1 MKDWR
6 VLIKNTDT
14 HMEKWYTCPLDKEAI
29 YNELKLNSDNYIIL
43 KADAPDPVHLCET
56 IDQIITEYESYLL
69 LPELIQKR
77 INVIAIEFDYIADT
91 LTSYEI
97 GRIELYP
104 GVTSKKEY
112 VTQYLKDNHI
122 IPTDMIEYIDY
133 DKYFEYLSKKLTIYM
148 FIDGIVAIKN

>member
-1 MKDWR
+1 MNDWKI
-6 VLIKNTDT
+6 LIRNKDT
-14 HMEKWYTCPLDKEAI
+14 HMEKWYTCPLDKETI
-29 YNELKLNSDNYIIL
+29 YNELGLSSDNYLIMKI
-43 KADAPDPVHLCET
+43 DAPDPVSLCES
-56 IDQIITEYESYLL
+56 IEQVITEYDSYLL
-69 LPELIQKR
+69 LPELLQKR

-91 LTSYEI
+91 LTAYEK

-104 GVTSKKEY
+104 DVTSKKEY

>member
-6 VLIKNTDT
+6 VLIKNTNT
-14 HMEKWYTCPLDKEAI
+14 HMEKWYTCPLDKETI
-29 YNELKLNSDNYIIL
+29 YNELKLNSDNYVIL
-43 KADAPDPVHLCET
+43 KTDAPAPVHLCES
-56 IDQIITEYESYLL
+56 IDQIITEYNSYLL
-69 LPELIQKR
+69 LPELIQKH
-77 INVIAIEFDYIADT
+77 INIIAIEFDYIADT

-133 DKYFEYLSKKLTIYM
+133 NKYFEHLSEKLNIYM
-148 FIDGIVAIKN
+148 FTDGVVVIKN

>member
-29 YNELKLNSDNYIIL
+29 YSELKLNSDNYVIL
-43 KADAPDPVHLCET
+43 KTDAPDPVHLCES

-104 GVTSKKEY
+104 GVKSKKEY

>member
-1 MKDWR
+1 MNDWKI
-6 VLIKNTDT
+6 LIRNKDT
-14 HMEKWYTCPLDKEAI
+14 HMEKWYTCPLDKETI
-29 YNELKLNSDNYIIL
+29 YNELGLSSDNYLIMKI
-43 KADAPDPVHLCET
+43 DASDPVSLCES
-56 IDQIITEYESYLL
+56 IEQVITEYDSYLL
-69 LPELIQKR
+69 LPELLQKR

-91 LTSYEI
+91 LTAYEK

-104 GVTSKKEY
+104 DVTSKKEY

>member
-14 HMEKWYTCPLDKEAI
+14 HMEKWYTCPLDKETI
-29 YNELKLNSDNYIIL
+29 YDELGLNTNNYYIVNTDTL
-43 KADAPDPVHLCET
+43 DPISLCES
-56 IDQIITEYESYLL
+56 IDQIINEYNSYLL
-69 LPELIQKR
+69 LPELIQKH
-77 INVIAIEFDYIADT
+77 INIIAIEFDYIADT

-112 VTQYLKDNHI
+112 ITQYLKDNHI

-133 DKYFEYLSKKLTIYM
+133 DKYFEHLSNTLTIYM
-148 FIDGIVAIKN
+148 FTDGVVVIKN

>member
-1 MKDWR
+1 MNNWK
-6 VLIKNTDT
+6 VLIRNKDT
-14 HMEKWYTCPLDKEAI
+14 HMEKWYTCPLDKETI
-29 YNELKLNSDNYIIL
+29 YNELKLNSDNYVIL
-43 KADAPDPVHLCET
+43 KTDAPDPVHLCET

-77 INVIAIEFDYIADT
+77 INVIAVEFDYIADT

-133 DKYFEYLSKKLTIYM
+133 DKYFEHLSNKLTIYM
-148 FIDGIVAIKN
+148 FTDGVVVIKN